1 MDKRIWS
8 AAGLVCI
15 LLFLLAAPLTQAS
28 ENRTTEL
35 ESFEVKWRFGAR
47 SAAGANPLP
56 NTGIGEPGDDDT
68 PNRDGDGVV
77 FQNPQRSKTIAADG
91 GGGGFKRLRLIAAGL
106 RLHMLKI
113 LRAWD

>member
-15 LLFLLAAPLTQAS
+15 LLLLAAPLTQAS

-35 ESFEVKWRFGAR
+35 ESFEVKWRLGAR
-47 SAAGANPLP
+47 SAPGVDRLP
-56 NTGIGEPGDDDT
+56 NSGVGEPGDDDM
-68 PNRDGDGVV
+68 PNRDGDGVLV
-77 FQNPQRSKTIAADG
+77 QYPQRNNTVAADG
-91 GGGGFKRLRLIAAGL
+91 GRGGFKRLRLIAAGL